1 MNSVTGTFLT
11 LLGTVL
17 NFLPRIVNAAILLIV
32 GYFIARL
39 VLGLLTKGLRA
50 LHFDN
55 IADRAGI
62 TRFLRLAGTQLDA
75 ARVLAAV
82 VFWWIF
88 LFFIEM
94 AFNAL
99 QLTQI
104 TNYINAILGYLPDVF
119 AAILIVVVGALLA
132 NLVADIVRGA
142 ASEAGLAMAPVL
154 ASVARWAIIIFAV
167 LAALTQL
174 NVAQNMIFILF
185 AAAVG
190 MFALAGGL
198 AFGLGSVDAARGMIS
213 GYTTGNVLQPGQRVQ
228 IGQFSG
234 TVVRHDLST
243 TIVDT
248 DAGQIA
254 IPNAEFAHQRITMLG
269 SDGYQE
275 VRQSRTRQ
283 PAQGIPPGE
292 PVA

>member
-1 MNSVTGTFLT
+1 MNSVTATFLT
-11 LLGTVL
+11 LLATVI

-39 VLGLLTKGLRA
+39 VRGLLTKGLRA
-50 LHFDN
+50 AHFDN
-55 IADRAGI
+55 VADRAGI
-62 TRFLRLAGTQLDA
+62 TRFLRMAGTQLDA
-75 ARVLAAV
+75 ARVLAVV

-99 QLTQI
+99 ELTQI
-104 TNYINAILGYLPDVF
+104 TNYINAILGYLPNVF
-119 AAILIVVVGALLA
+119 AAILIVVIGALIA

-142 ASEAGLAMAPVL
+142 AGEAGLTMAPVL
-154 ASVARWAIIIFAV
+154 ASLARWAILIFAV

-190 MFALAGGL
+190 MLALAGGL
-198 AFGLGSVDAARGMIS
+198 AFGLGGVDAARGLIS
-213 GYTTGNVLQPGQRVQ
+213 GYTSGNMLQPGQRVQ
-228 IGQFSG
+228 IGQFTG
-234 TVVRHDLST
+234 TVVRHDLNT

-254 IPNAEFAHQRITMLG
+254 IPNAELAHERITMMN
-269 SDGYQE
+269 SDGYQPP
-275 VRQSRTRQ
+275 RQ
-283 PAQGIPPGE
+283 PTQASR
-292 PVA
+292 